1 CFCLYLRSSAFSR
14 FKSLAIDRPV
24 NYTLRMSTTNDT
36 RERIIEA
43 AKSRFHNRS
52 YADVGI
58 KEICDM
64 ASIQKGSF
72 YHFFPSKRDLVLA
85 VIDEF
90 AEDWANGFVA
100 EAFDPALPP
109 MERIDYV
116 IDAAFFWQKSSKEL
130 NGHIPGCLFGNL
142 ALEISTQ
149 DDVLRAKLNAVFTSA
164 KDRFKET
171 LDEAIELGA
180 ISPLDSELTAEAM
193 LAYLEG
199 MILFAKAENDPE
211 VIYRLGP
218 ALKTIRIE
226 SSAH

>member
-1 CFCLYLRSSAFSR
+1 
-14 FKSLAIDRPV
+14 
-24 NYTLRMSTTNDT
+24 MSNTNDT
-36 RERIIEA
+36 RERIIVV

-100 EAFDPALPP
+100 EAFDPSLPP

-116 IDAAFFWQKSSKEL
+116 IDAAYFWQRSSKEL

-149 DDVLRAKLNAVFTSA
+149 DDILRSKLNAVFTSA
-164 KDRFKET
+164 KDRFKVT
-171 LDEAIELGA
+171 LDEAIEQGV
-180 ISPLDSELTAEAM
+180 ITPLNSELTAEAM

-199 MILFAKAENDPE
+199 MILLAKTENDPE
-211 VIYRLGP
+211 VIYRLGS
-218 ALKTIRIE
+218 ALKNIRIE
-226 SSAH
+226 LNTH

>member
-1 CFCLYLRSSAFSR
+1 
-14 FKSLAIDRPV
+14 
-24 NYTLRMSTTNDT
+24 MSNIKDT
-36 RERIIEA
+36 RERIIEV

-64 ASIQKGSF
+64 AAIQKGSF

-90 AEDWANGFVA
+90 AIDWANGFVA
-100 EAFDPALPP
+100 EAFDPSVPP

-116 IDAAFFWQKSSKEL
+116 IDAAYFWQKSSKDL
-130 NGHIPGCLFGNL
+130 NGHLPGCLFGNL

-149 DDVLRAKLNAVFTSA
+149 DDVLRAKLNAVFTTA
-164 KDRFKET
+164 KDRFKDT
-171 LDEAIELGA
+171 LDEAAEQGI
-180 ISPLDSELTAEAM
+180 IPPLDSDVTAEAM

-199 MILFAKAENDPE
+199 MILLAKAENDPE

-218 ALKTIRIE
+218 ALKNIRIE
-226 SSAH
+226 TNPH

>member
-1 CFCLYLRSSAFSR
+1 MSAI
-14 FKSLAIDRPV
+14 K
-24 NYTLRMSTTNDT
+24 DT
-36 RERIIEA
+36 RERIIEV

-64 ASIQKGSF
+64 AAIQKGSF

-90 AEDWANGFVA
+90 AIDWANGFVA
-100 EAFDPALPP
+100 EAFDPSLPP

-116 IDAAFFWQKSSKEL
+116 IDAAYFWQKSNKDL

-149 DDVLRAKLNAVFTSA
+149 DDVLRSKLNAVFTTA
-164 KDRFKET
+164 KDRFKDT
-171 LDEAIELGA
+171 LDEAAEQGI
-180 ISPLDSELTAEAM
+180 IPPLNSDVTAEAM

-199 MILFAKAENDPE
+199 MILLAKAENDPE

-218 ALKTIRIE
+218 VLKTIRIE
-226 SSAH
+226 TNPH

>member
-1 CFCLYLRSSAFSR
+1 
-14 FKSLAIDRPV
+14 
-24 NYTLRMSTTNDT
+24 
-36 RERIIEA
+36 
-43 AKSRFHNRS
+43 
-52 YADVGI
+52 
-58 KEICDM
+58 M

-90 AEDWANGFVA
+90 AADWADGFVA

-116 IDAAFFWQKSSKEL
+116 IDAAYFWQRSSKEL
-130 NGHIPGCLFGNL
+130 NGHTPGCLFGNL

-149 DDVLRAKLNAVFTSA
+149 DDVLRAKLNAVFTTA
-164 KDRFKET
+164 KDRFKDT
-171 LDEAIELGA
+171 LDEAINLGV

-226 SSAH
+226 SNTH

>member
-1 CFCLYLRSSAFSR
+1 
-14 FKSLAIDRPV
+14 
-24 NYTLRMSTTNDT
+24 MSNIKDT
-36 RERIIEA
+36 RQRIIEV
-43 AKSRFHNRS
+43 AKTRFHNRS

-90 AEDWANGFVA
+90 AVDWANGFVA
-100 EAFDPALPP
+100 EAFDPTLPP
-109 MERIDYV
+109 MDRIDYV
-116 IDAAFFWQKSSKEL
+116 IDAAYYWQKSNKDL

-149 DDVLRAKLNAVFTSA
+149 DDVLRAKLIAVFKSA
-164 KDRFKET
+164 KERFRDT
-171 LDEAIELGA
+171 LDEAVEQGI
-180 ISPLDSELTAEAM
+180 INPLDSDATAEAM

-199 MILFAKAENDPE
+199 LILLAKAENDPE
-211 VIYRLGP
+211 VIYRLGS
-218 ALKTIRIE
+218 ALKKIRIE
-226 SSAH
+226 LNKH

>member
-1 CFCLYLRSSAFSR
+1 MTRNHPLEL
-14 FKSLAIDRPV
+14 DRPV
-24 NYTLRMSTTNDT
+24 NYTETMSNTNDT
-36 RERIIEA
+36 RERIIEV
-43 AKSRFHNRS
+43 AKARFHNRS

-90 AEDWANGFVA
+90 ADDWANGFVA
-100 EAFDPALPP
+100 EAFDPELPP

-116 IDAAFFWQKSSKEL
+116 IDAAYYWQKSSKDL

-149 DDVLRAKLNAVFTSA
+149 DDVLRAKLNAVFNSA
-164 KDRFKET
+164 KDRFKVT
-171 LDEAIELGA
+171 LDEAIEQGT
-180 ISPLDSELTAEAM
+180 IPPLDSQLTSEAM

-199 MILFAKAENDPE
+199 MILLAKTENNPD
-211 VIYRLGP
+211 VIYRLGS
-218 ALKTIRIE
+218 ALKNIRIE
-226 SSAH
+226 LNTH

>member
-1 CFCLYLRSSAFSR
+1 
-14 FKSLAIDRPV
+14 
-24 NYTLRMSTTNDT
+24 MSNINDT
-36 RERIIEA
+36 RERIIA
-43 AKSRFHNRS
+43 VAKARFHNRS

-58 KEICDM
+58 KEICDK

-90 AEDWANGFVA
+90 ALDWADGFVA

-116 IDAAFFWQKSSKEL
+116 IDAAYYWQKSSKDL
-130 NGHIPGCLFGNL
+130 HGHIPGCLFGNL

-171 LDEAIELGA
+171 LLEAVEQGI
-180 ISPLDSELTAEAM
+180 IKPLDSDVTAEAM

-199 MILFAKAENDPE
+199 MILLAKAENDPE

-226 SSAH
+226 TSKH